1 VTLVRVQQS
10 ATATITRTFTV
21 DRVLTDAA
29 GSVTVTVKRLDGVT
43 VVVTGSATRASL
55 GTYTYALPA
64 SAVLDAWDVV
74 WSGSIGG
81 ATVVSHDRVEQVGGF
96 LFGLDEATTELQLQ
110 GKPLITTA
118 MMADKRTE
126 VEQECELRICRR
138 AFVPRFH
145 REVLNPTMSERLP
158 LTHSEP
164 RVVRSVTVDGV
175 VWTAAQLAT
184 ITLVS
189 SGVLRLPAGVLWMSQ
204 PGGIVV
210 EYEHGLDFP
219 PEGIRTA
226 AITRLQSKLN
236 LRSSGIPSRAQS
248 FTPGDGGT
256 YRLVLPDKD
265 STGLPD
271 VDAEYKRYARPRRA
285 VVA

>member
-1 VTLVRVQQS
+1 MTLVRVLQTS
-10 ATATITRTFTV
+10 TTTITRTFTV

-29 GSVTVTVKRLDGVT
+29 GAVTVTVKRLDGT
-43 VVVTGSATRASL
+43 SVVSGTATRASL

-64 SAVLDAWDVV
+64 SAVLDAWTVD

-81 ATVVSHDRVEQVGGF
+81 VTVVTRDQVEVVGGF
-96 LFGLDEATTELQLQ
+96 LFGLDEATTELKLQ
-110 GKPLITTA
+110 GVATVTTQILA
-118 MMADKRTE
+118 AKRNE

-138 AFVPRFH
+138 AFVPRYA
-145 REVLNPTMSERLP
+145 REVLDPTLSERLP
-158 LTHSEP
+158 LANSEP
-164 RVVRSVTVDGV
+164 RTVRSVTVDGV
-175 VWTAAQLAT
+175 AWTPTQLAT
-184 ITLVS
+184 IKRVS
-189 SGVLRLPAGVLWMSQ
+189 SGVLVLPDGVLWVSQ

-219 PEGIRTA
+219 PEEIRSA

-248 FTPGDGGT
+248 FAPGDGGT
-256 YRLVLPDKD
+256 YRLVLPDKE

-271 VDAEYKRYARPRRA
+271 VDAAYKRYARYRRA

>member
-1 VTLVRVQQS
+1 MTLTRVPKTS
-10 ATATITRTFTV
+10 VATLTHTFTV
-21 DRVLTDAA
+21 DRVPTDAA
-29 GSVTVTVKRLDGVT
+29 GAVTVTVKRLDGT
-43 VVVTGSATRASL
+43 LVVTGSAVH
-55 GTYTYALPA
+55 GTTGVYTYALPA
-64 SAVLDAWDVV
+64 SAVLDAWTVD

-81 ATVVSHDRVEQVGGF
+81 VTVVNRDTVEVVGGF
-96 LFGLDEATTELQLQ
+96 LFGLDEATSELQLQ
-110 GKPLITTA
+110 GKPLVTTQILA
-118 MMADKRTE
+118 AKRNE

-138 AFVPRFH
+138 AFVPRYA
-145 REVLNPTMSERLP
+145 REVLDPTLSERLP
-158 LTHSEP
+158 LANSEP

-175 VWTAAQLAT
+175 AWTPTQLAT

-189 SGVLRLPAGVLWMSQ
+189 SGVLRLPAGVLWVSQ
-204 PGGIVV
+204 PDGIVV

-219 PEGIRTA
+219 PEDIRSA

-256 YRLVLPDKD
+256 YRLVLPDRE

-271 VDAEYKRYARPRRA
+271 VDAAYKRYARARRA